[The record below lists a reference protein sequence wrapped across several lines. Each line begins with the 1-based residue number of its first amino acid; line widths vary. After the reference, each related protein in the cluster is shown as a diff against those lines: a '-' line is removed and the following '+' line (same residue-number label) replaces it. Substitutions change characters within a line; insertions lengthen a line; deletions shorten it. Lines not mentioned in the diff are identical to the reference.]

1 MLFLIDLDILMNIKQ
16 SFEPVWDTQT
26 SILILGTMPSDK
38 SLALAEYYGNP
49 RNRFWKIIATITNN
63 ELPLSYSDKKELLTK
78 TGIGVWDVVHKA
90 SRKGSLDSAIEN
102 EEPNDLETF
111 MATHGNIK
119 VIGFNGAK
127 SESLFNKYFDRKQEI
142 KYVSLPSSSP
152 ANAGIGFDAL
162 CNAWRKLLV

>member
-1 MLFLIDLDILMNIKQ
+1 MDIKQ
-16 SFEPVWDTQT
+16 SFDP
-26 SILILGTMPSDK
+26 ILDPKTTILVLGTMPSDK

-63 ELPLSYSDKKELLTK
+63 KLPLTYFDKKELLAK
-78 TGIGVWDVVHKA
+78 TGIGVWDVVRKA

-102 EEPNDLETF
+102 EEPNDLDNF
-111 MATHGNIK
+111 IAAQKSIK

-127 SESLFNKYFDRKQEI
+127 SEALFNKHFDRKPGI

-162 CNAWRKLLV
+162 CNAWRQLLG